1 MLKHYAPGAK
11 IQDRELEAGVSTA
24 SGSSGATTKTS
35 FDWPVEYRAAMQAEA
50 AVVTADLHRFNDAWK
65 RAGGGGDYPMGY
77 NPDAAAV
84 LEVIARMEPQD
95 CLQLS

>member
-1 MLKHYAPGAK
+1 
-11 IQDRELEAGVSTA
+11 
-24 SGSSGATTKTS
+24 
-35 FDWPVEYRAAMQAEA
+35 MQAEA

-95 CLQLS
+95 CLQPS

>member
-1 MLKHYAPGAK
+1 MLKHYAPGVK

-50 AVVTADLHRFNDAWK
+50 AVVTADLHRFNDA
-65 RAGGGGDYPMGY
+65 
-77 NPDAAAV
+77 
-84 LEVIARMEPQD
+84 
-95 CLQLS
+95 

>member
-1 MLKHYAPGAK
+1 MEAMAGDGGLRQDNEQVDAEALRAGVK

-50 AVVTADLHRFNDAWK
+50 AVVTADLHRFNEEEG
-65 RAGGGGDYPMGY
+65 RRRGRLPHG
-77 NPDAAAV
+77 
-84 LEVIARMEPQD
+84 
-95 CLQLS
+95 LQP

>member
-1 MLKHYAPGAK
+1 MEEG
-11 IQDRELEAGVSTA
+11 R
-24 SGSSGATTKTS
+24 
-35 FDWPVEYRAAMQAEA
+35 R
-50 AVVTADLHRFNDAWK
+50 R
-65 RAGGGGDYPMGY
+65 GDYPMGY